1 MSKQIRVLTAS
12 RRCTIM
18 RAISVDTNQWMVT
31 AAENEI
37 LDRASHVI
45 LGAFTLRHDDR
56 ERAAGAA
63 VCKKR
68 GAWIT
73 PVVLTLQSVTYI
85 CIYIC
90 MLKAHSHL
98 ICLRPN
104 FPEFFWSS
112 SVMGRK
118 MKTKGRSRVLVVDIL
133 DLRVATPRFLFE
145 FFHRKLSFLR
155 IRFAFIANEVLAAEW
170 A

>member
-1 MSKQIRVLTAS
+1 
-12 RRCTIM
+12 M

-31 AAENEI
+31 ATENEI
-37 LDRASHVI
+37 LDRARHVI

-56 ERAAGAA
+56 ERAAGVA

-90 MLKAHSHL
+90 MLESSLASHL
-98 ICLRPN
+98 SPAQ
-104 FPEFFWSS
+104 FP
-112 SVMGRK
+112 GIL
-118 MKTKGRSRVLVVDIL
+118 LVVLGDGKEN
-133 DLRVATPRFLFE
+133 RKPRAG
-145 FFHRKLSFLR
+145 HGSWWS
-155 IRFAFIANEVLAAEW
+155 ISW
-170 A
+170 T